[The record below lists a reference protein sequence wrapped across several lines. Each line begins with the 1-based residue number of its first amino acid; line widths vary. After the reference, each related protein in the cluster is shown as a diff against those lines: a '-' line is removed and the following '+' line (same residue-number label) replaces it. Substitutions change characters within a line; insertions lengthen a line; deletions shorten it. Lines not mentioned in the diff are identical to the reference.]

1 MVFGITAAALVV
13 QTDTANAIPAFA
25 RKYSMSCTTCHAPYP
40 RLKDYGDEFAGNGFT
55 LKDQD
60 APRYYQKTGDEDLA
74 LIRDLPFAIRL
85 EGFFKHQT
93 ETDKDLDFTTPYN
106 VKLLSGGAL
115 SKNIAYYFYFFF
127 SERGDVA
134 GLEDAF
140 LMFNNVFNSELDIYV
155 GQFQVSDPLFKRELR
170 LTYDDYQIYRTTVG
184 ASDINLT
191 YDRGIMLTYGF
202 ESGTDVIVEV
212 VNGNG
217 LVAADD
223 FRTYD
228 KDKYKNFA
236 GRISQDIGAYVRIGG
251 FGYYGKEARFGN
263 TNEVW
268 MLAPD
273 FTVTPNDKLTLNVQY
288 VERSDDN
295 PNLVLLKPD
304 DEVKTSGAFAELVFM
319 PDGERSKVY
328 AVGLYNWV
336 DSDFDGEDYESLT
349 GHVGYLLQ
357 TNIRLIAEDTYDIQN
372 EENRFVVGF
381 IAAF

>member
-1 MVFGITAAALVV
+1 
-13 QTDTANAIPAFA
+13 
-25 RKYSMSCTTCHAPYP
+25 
-40 RLKDYGDEFAGNGFT
+40 
-55 LKDQD
+55 
-60 APRYYQKTGDEDLA
+60 
-74 LIRDLPFAIRL
+74 
-85 EGFFKHQT
+85 
-93 ETDKDLDFTTPYN
+93 
-106 VKLLSGGAL
+106 
-115 SKNIAYYFYFFF
+115 
-127 SERGDVA
+127 
-134 GLEDAF
+134 
-140 LMFNNVFNSELDIYV
+140 MFNNVFNSELDIYV

-184 ASDINLT
+184 SSDINLT
-191 YDRGIMLTYGF
+191 YDRGVMLTYGF

-217 LVAADD
+217 LAAADD
-223 FRTYD
+223 FKTYD

-236 GRISQDIGAYVRIGG
+236 GRISQDVGDYVRIGG
-251 FGYYGKEARFGN
+251 FGYYGKEARFNN

-273 FTVTPNDKLTLNVQY
+273 MTITPNEKFTINLQY

-295 PNLVLLKPD
+295 PDLLLTKPD
-304 DEVKTSGAFAELVFM
+304 DAVGTSGAFGEVVFM

-336 DSDFDGEDYESLT
+336 DSDFDSEDFETIT
-349 GHVGYLLQ
+349 GHVGYLMR
-357 TNIRLIAEDTYDIQN
+357 TNIRLIAENTYDIQN